1 MFLWLV
7 LCWDMDVL
15 VVGVVLG
22 HRCSCGWCYVGTWMF
37 L

>member
-7 LCWDMDVL
+7 LCWDMNVL
-15 VVGVVLG
+15 AVGAVLG
-22 HRCSCGWCYVGTWMF
+22 HRCSCGWYCVGTWMF